1 MLWRRPS
8 GAKRRG
14 PLVVILHGNGTDESN
29 LFPLADLF
37 APDATIAAP
46 RAPIASEGGFRWYAA
61 HDPGRPTADSLA
73 DSIARLETWLD
84 TQTATAGSVWLVGFS
99 AGALM
104 AGALALRA
112 PQRYAGIAMMHGT
125 LPFDAG
131 LPLEPQGLAHADVF
145 YGYGTNDAVIPAQLV
160 QRSVAW
166 LRDESGANAV
176 IREYRAAHEI
186 PLGEARDLA
195 RWYASLT

>member
-1 MLWRRPS
+1 
-8 GAKRRG
+8 
-14 PLVVILHGNGTDESN
+14 VILHGNGTDENN
-29 LFPLADLF
+29 LFPLGDLF
-37 APDATIAAP
+37 PPDATIAAP

-61 HDPGRPTADSLA
+61 HDAGRPTAESLA
-73 DSIARLETWLD
+73 ESVVRLETWLD
-84 TQTATAGSVWLVGFS
+84 TQTATAGAVWLVGFS

-112 PQRYAGIAMMHGT
+112 PQRYAGIAMMHGP

-131 LPLEPQGLAHADVF
+131 LPLEPQRLAKSDVF
-145 YGYGTNDAVIPAQLV
+145 FGYGSNDAVIPAPLMH
-160 QRSVAW
+160 RSVAW

-176 IREYRAAHEI
+176 IHAYRAAHEI
-186 PLGEARDLA
+186 PLAEARDLA